1 MPAPHLL
8 RRHRPAAQAG
18 GFALLLLLLAGCA
31 SAAPADAGQRV
42 GDGDSFRMT
51 PGREVALPDDSRLR
65 YLRLVTDSRCPP
77 DVNCVWAGDAIV
89 EFAWTPAGGAAQ
101 SFELHTGLEPRSHA
115 VGNRRLVLVSL
126 ERGPEPAATLRLEG
140 GD

>member
-1 MPAPHLL
+1 MPASHPL

-18 GFALLLLLLAGCA
+18 GFVLLPLLLTGCA
-31 SAAPADAGQRV
+31 SADPPDAGQRV
-42 GDGDSFRMT
+42 GDGDGFRMT
-51 PGREVALPDDSRLR
+51 LGREVVLPDDSRLR
-65 YLRLVTDSRCPP
+65 YLRLASDSRCPP
-77 DVNCVWAGDAIV
+77 EVRCVWAGDAIV
-89 EFAWTPAGGAAQ
+89 EFAWTPASGAAQ

-126 ERGPEPAATLRLEG
+126 ERGPKPAAALRLED